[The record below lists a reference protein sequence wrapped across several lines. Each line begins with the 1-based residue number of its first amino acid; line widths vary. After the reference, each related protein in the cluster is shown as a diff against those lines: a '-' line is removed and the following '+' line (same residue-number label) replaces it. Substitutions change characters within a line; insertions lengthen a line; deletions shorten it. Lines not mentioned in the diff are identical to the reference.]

1 MCLINM
7 CDACWIRSRS
17 NITLWS
23 GIIQLIGQYSKLSS
37 RGREKIIL
45 FLAISSIFAISCRYA
60 YDILELEELNRR
72 LEDHLSVVQAYS
84 KELSLEQGLEGG
96 DSSQETKSGCEL
108 EAQVL
113 YDKRSK
119 EFKYTVQSEP
129 MANLITKLTA
139 LLLQLKV
146 LFDTLPVTQLQ
157 VSREIRSMPYYS
169 LAHQSR
175 IWNLDTSLF
184 ITHQKPALLS
194 VKMRD

>member
-1 MCLINM
+1 MYLINM
-7 CDACWIRSRS
+7 YDPCLIRSRS
-17 NITLWS
+17 IITPGR
-23 GIIQLIGQYSKLSS
+23 GIKQILDNVSS
-37 RGREKIIL
+37 RSQEKIIL
-45 FLAISSIFAISCRYA
+45 FLTISSTFAISCRYA

-96 DSSQETKSGCEL
+96 DSFQETKSGCEL

-146 LFDTLPVTQLQ
+146 
-157 VSREIRSMPYYS
+157 
-169 LAHQSR
+169 
-175 IWNLDTSLF
+175 
-184 ITHQKPALLS
+184 
-194 VKMRD
+194 

>member
-1 MCLINM
+1 MYN
-7 CDACWIRSRS
+7 
-17 NITLWS
+17 T
-23 GIIQLIGQYSKLSS
+23 GFGQFSELSS
-37 RGREKIIL
+37 RSKEKIIL
-45 FLAISSIFAISCRYA
+45 FLTISSIFAISCRYA

-96 DSSQETKSGCEL
+96 DSFQETKSGCEL

-146 LFDTLPVTQLQ
+146 
-157 VSREIRSMPYYS
+157 
-169 LAHQSR
+169 
-175 IWNLDTSLF
+175 
-184 ITHQKPALLS
+184 
-194 VKMRD
+194 